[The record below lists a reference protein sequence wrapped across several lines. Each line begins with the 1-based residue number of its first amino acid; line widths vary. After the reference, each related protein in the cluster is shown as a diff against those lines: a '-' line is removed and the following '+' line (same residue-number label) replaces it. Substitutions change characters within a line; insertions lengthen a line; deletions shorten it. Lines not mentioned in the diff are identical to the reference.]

1 MSTCDYRTII
11 GFGALAK
18 VEASYAAGATLS
30 PTTDGVQ
37 GIEPPVMDI
46 MYSYEGERPTP
57 PGTAGRQAFASPT
70 GETAEGT
77 ITTELRGLGT
87 AYSSSTFPPN
97 VHALLQGAGFSAS
110 FAGGEWTYTPAP
122 INTCPESIAMKIYT
136 RQQSF
141 SVSGSFSNLELT
153 TNDGAPM
160 TAQFSFMG
168 LPSIPVDDPLPAIT
182 YNDTL
187 PPKTTDIDFV
197 WGSVSGSNALKIR
210 SLSINLNRE
219 IVNRQDLNAVS
230 GSAGFAV
237 GRREPTMSLT
247 IEAPASSV
255 FNPHQEMKTKVVRD
269 WSFEVGEVA
278 GNTYEIS
285 GKGQIIGVSR
295 TEDGPVATFDLE
307 VALVT
312 TGGTGND
319 DIKIVFK

>member
-1 MSTCDYRTII
+1 MSDFRTII
-11 GFGALAK
+11 GFGALVK
-18 VEASYAAGATLS
+18 KEQSYAAGATLS
-30 PTTDGVQ
+30 PTLDGVQ
-37 GIEPPVMDI
+37 GVEPPVMDI

-70 GETAEGT
+70 GETAEGA
-77 ITTELRGLGT
+77 ITTELRGVGAAYTT
-87 AYSSSTFPPN
+87 ASVPPN
-97 VHALLQGAGFSAS
+97 VDSLLQAAGFTAS
-110 FAGGEWTYTPAP
+110 FDSGEWTYTPEPIGQAP
-122 INTCPESIAMKIYT
+122 TSVAMKIFT

-141 SVSGSFSNLELT
+141 SVSGSFTDLELT

-168 LPSIPVDDPLPAIT
+168 LPSIPTDETLPAIT

-210 SLSINLNRE
+210 SLSIALNRE

-237 GRREPTMSLT
+237 GRREPSMALT
-247 IEAPASSV
+247 IEAPASTV

-269 WSFEVGEVA
+269 FSFEVGEVA
-278 GNTYEIS
+278 GNKYEIG

-307 VALVT
+307 IALVT
-312 TGGTGND
+312 TTGTGND
-319 DIKIVFK
+319 DLFIKFS